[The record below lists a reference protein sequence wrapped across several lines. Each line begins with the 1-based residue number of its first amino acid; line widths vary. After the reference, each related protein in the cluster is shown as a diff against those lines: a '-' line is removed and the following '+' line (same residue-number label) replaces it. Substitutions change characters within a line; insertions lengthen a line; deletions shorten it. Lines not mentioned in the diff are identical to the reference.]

1 MKKFNLEIFLNNFYR
16 EKQLNSNKKV
26 VSRLKII
33 YGLNFYSCVQIC
45 NLIGFKY
52 NINSNNL
59 SLLDWKI
66 LYLILKEN
74 FNFFLFELKLKNI
87 KRIRLLKNYKAW
99 RHIFNL
105 PVRGQRN
112 HTNARTRKRFKIV

>member
-59 SLLDWKI
+59 SLLD
-66 LYLILKEN
+66 
-74 FNFFLFELKLKNI
+74 
-87 KRIRLLKNYKAW
+87 
-99 RHIFNL
+99 
-105 PVRGQRN
+105 
-112 HTNARTRKRFKIV
+112 